1 MLVVDIS
8 ANYRKDVKLL
18 RINHLAQVTMILQ
31 NKIYR
36 QMGDM
41 LSVRFITVQP
51 ENLMAFQGEER

>member
-31 NKIYR
+31 KKIYR